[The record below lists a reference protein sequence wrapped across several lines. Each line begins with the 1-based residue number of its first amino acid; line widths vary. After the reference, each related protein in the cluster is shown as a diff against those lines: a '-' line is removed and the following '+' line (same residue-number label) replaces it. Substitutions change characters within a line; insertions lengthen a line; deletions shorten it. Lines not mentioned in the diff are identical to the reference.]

1 MKPLIDTP
9 EQPELP
15 DAAPLFEVPMPN
27 RHMRRAMGLKVLGFT
42 EEMRS
47 RAADRPFPRAV
58 RRLLRDPQMA
68 ERRIKRNKARV
79 NRALRPY
86 GVHL

>member
-1 MKPLIDTP
+1 VKPLIDTP
-9 EQPELP
+9 AQPELP

-27 RHMRRAMGLKVLGFT
+27 RHARRAMGLTIPQFKLD
-42 EEMRS
+42 MRA
-47 RAADRPFPRAV
+47 RAADRPFPRAI
-58 RRLLRDPQMA
+58 RRLMRDPLKA
-68 ERRIKRNKARV
+68 ERRIKREKARV